1 MKQLLHLGALIL
13 ALTIMSCNQQPEQ
26 IAPIAGYWEI
36 EKAESPDGETRNYK
50 VNTSV
55 DHYQLET
62 DSTGFKTR
70 LTPQFDGSFLTT
82 GDREAF
88 KVEKG
93 KNGLKLHFTTPFSNH
108 TETVILLKEQQLIL
122 TNEAGMRYTYKRYEK
137 MNLE

>member
-1 MKQLLHLGALIL
+1 MKKLLHTGTLIL
-13 ALTIMSCNQQPEQ
+13 ALTIMSCNQHPEQ
-26 IAPIAGYWEI
+26 IDPIAGYWEI
-36 EKAESPDGETRNYK
+36 EKAESPDGETRDYK

-88 KVEKG
+88 TVKKDEQ
-93 KNGLKLHFTTPFSNH
+93 GLKLHFTTPFSNH